1 MKIQAK
7 GKQVIYKNYNRIG
20 KQSKRYNKERINV
33 LNDGNILILVGASE
47 EIRISCSM
55 AGSQGMGQHIKAV
68 AEALTLTQCGEK
80 CKRSKA
86 QNRNKLQYP
95 AND

>member
-7 GKQVIYKNYNRIG
+7 GKQVVYKNYNRIG

-47 EIRISCSM
+47 EI
-55 AGSQGMGQHIKAV
+55 
-68 AEALTLTQCGEK
+68 
-80 CKRSKA
+80 
-86 QNRNKLQYP
+86 
-95 AND
+95 